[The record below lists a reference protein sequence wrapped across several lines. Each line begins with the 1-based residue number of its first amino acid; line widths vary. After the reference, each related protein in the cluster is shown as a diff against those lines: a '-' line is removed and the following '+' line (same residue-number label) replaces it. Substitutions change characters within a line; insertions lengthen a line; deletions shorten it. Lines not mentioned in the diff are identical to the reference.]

1 MEFLDVGASHVV
13 RVTQID
19 RPIVIDQPF
28 IVAEAGMSKSRVK
41 IGGTSRATEKVH
53 SSKKE
58 ACM

>member
-1 MEFLDVGASHVV
+1 MV

-19 RPIVIDQPF
+19 RPIVVDQP
-28 IVAEAGMSKSRVK
+28 VVTAEAGMSQSTVK
-41 IGGTSRATEKVH
+41 LGGNSRATEKVH